1 MGALSGDVARRSS
14 PVCLT
19 GYVLGLLV
27 AAAPP
32 SSDVASTA
40 AFSPLVLPQ
49 HHVSRHGISEGRQ
62 LTSFEEEGERPA
74 TRDPTTVLPVPQ
86 ARDVLVVRSLEW

>member
-1 MGALSGDVARRSS
+1 MSYRIRS
-14 PVCLT
+14 
-19 GYVLGLLV
+19 GLLV

-49 HHVSRHGISEGRQ
+49 RHVSRYGISEGRRVMIV
-62 LTSFEEEGERPA
+62 EEEGERPA

-86 ARDVLVVRSLEW
+86 ARDMLVAGSLKL

>member
-1 MGALSGDVARRSS
+1 MRALSGDVARRPS
-14 PVCLT
+14 PVYLT

-40 AFSPLVLPQ
+40 TFSPSILPQ
-49 HHVSRHGISEGRQ
+49 RYVNRHGISKGRHV
-62 LTSFEEEGERPA
+62 TIVEEGERPA
-74 TRDPTTVLPVPQ
+74 TRDPTIVLPVPQ
-86 ARDVLVVRSLEW
+86 VRNMLVAGLMKR

>member
-1 MGALSGDVARRSS
+1 VARGSS
-14 PVCLT
+14 SVCLT

-40 AFSPLVLPQ
+40 AFSSLVLPQ
-49 HHVSRHGISEGRQ
+49 YYVSRHGISKGRHV
-62 LTSFEEEGERPA
+62 TSFEEEGERPA